1 MVYVQMILWGKIS
14 QFSVFMVLQLLAGYH
29 KSGLLEIE
37 DKEERAVIYLKDGF
51 IEAVS
56 VPRSDHM
63 LGARLVKANLI
74 SAGELRKIIL
84 STALREKSEFLGIT
98 LMKSGAV
105 DKQEIA
111 NVIAEQAYENTL
123 ELSNWVDGTFKF
135 IIPTKPVI
143 FPISPHINVQHL
155 LLETSRRLDEG
166 QRPTKAKHPLPDEE
180 LCSSCTSNCSASQK
194 DKYLKDGICLWR
206 NMPVIVRETL
216 FSAEKVHSA
225 DEESEDRVP
234 DLPFL

>member
-1 MVYVQMILWGKIS
+1 MILWGKIS
-14 QFSVFMVLQLLAGYH
+14 QFSVFMVLQLLAGYR

-37 DKEERAVIYLKDGF
+37 DREERAIIYLKDGF

-63 LGARLVKANLI
+63 LGARMVKANLI

-84 STALREKSEFLGIT
+84 SSALREKREFLGIT
-98 LMKSGAV
+98 LMKSGSV
-105 DKQEIA
+105 DKEEIA
-111 NVIAEQAYENTL
+111 KIIAEQAYENTL
-123 ELSNWVDGTFKF
+123 ELSNWVTGTFKF
-135 IIPTKPVI
+135 IIPTMPVV

-166 QRPTKAKHPLPDEE
+166 QRPTKAKEPLPDDE
-180 LCSSCTSNCSASQK
+180 LCSSCTSNCSGSQK
-194 DKYLKDGICLWR
+194 EKYLKDGICLWR
-206 NMPVIVRETL
+206 NMPVIVRET
-216 FSAEKVHSA
+216 FFAAEKNQASD
-225 DEESEDRVP
+225 DEAEERVP